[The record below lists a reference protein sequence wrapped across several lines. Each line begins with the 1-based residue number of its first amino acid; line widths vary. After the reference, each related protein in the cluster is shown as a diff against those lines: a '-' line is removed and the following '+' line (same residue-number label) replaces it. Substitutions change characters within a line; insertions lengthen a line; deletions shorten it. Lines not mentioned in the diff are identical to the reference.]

1 MKFLTHSKIL
11 VLFFLFTALLGA
23 HASGMEKFKEEEN
36 VNLVVP
42 FKGRQKEQLFD
53 IIPLNVP
60 IVYRGS
66 LKNLLIQKVDYCNN
80 PASLLSKKEFAIVIP
95 RLSYNLYSCI
105 LEYKALHLTRHDF
118 IETQTNSS
126 FYSIFHKDRPLYI
139 FILPTYHPLPLEALP
154 TDIGSILLAI
164 AETKES
170 QLIMEILDEEE
181 EEDDDEMLSPPSSAP
196 KLDIESCI
204 QRDLQQ
210 FEVAY
215 KPIYQERLGN
225 KLKEQEE
232 YYRNV
237 YEKGWTNKLD
247 VESFNKLL
255 CLSKIINL
263 TIQGINQIDPLYF
276 YYRLNTFLSTDLITA
291 NINITHEVLDNRI
304 HNIFST
310 RNRKI
315 QALET
320 EDDRYEASY
329 EKSRSQ
335 WLLAPLEFDIY
346 FDILQ
351 QSLKK
356 LPSFEDES
364 QALLYT
370 PSLND
375 LDFNNPL
382 EMSYLRDEI
391 TQDLSISDVAVTE
404 RNKNW
409 WKRTLK
415 PLFEERAQSE
425 NLHLTPI
432 LITYGAGHNLG
443 PFSIID
449 LIRKMGLEVRRF
461 KK

>member
-1 MKFLTHSKIL
+1 MVFFNHSKIL
-11 VLFFLFTALLGA
+11 FLSFFFTALLSA
-23 HASGMEKFKEEEN
+23 YALGMEEFKEEEN

-42 FKGRQKEQLFD
+42 FKVGQKEPLFH

-66 LKNLLIQKVDYCNN
+66 LKNLLIQKVDYCND

-139 FILPTYHPLPLEALP
+139 FILPTCHTLPLDALP
-154 TDIGSILLAI
+154 TDIRSVMLAI
-164 AETKES
+164 AETEGS
-170 QLIMEILDEEE
+170 QLIQEILDEEE
-181 EEDDDEMLSPPSSAP
+181 DDDEALSPPSSAP

-210 FEVAY
+210 FEASY
-215 KPIYQERLGN
+215 KLIYQERLGN
-225 KLKEQEE
+225 KLKEQEK
-232 YYRNV
+232 YYRNI
-237 YEKGWTNKLD
+237 YEKGWTKKLD
-247 VESFNKLL
+247 VKSFSKLL
-255 CLSKIINL
+255 HLLKTIDL
-263 TIQGINQIDPLYF
+263 TIRDVDQMDPLYF
-276 YYRLNTFLSTDLITA
+276 YYRLNTFLSADLITT

-304 HNIFST
+304 HDIFST
-310 RNRKI
+310 RNRNI

-320 EDDRYEASY
+320 EDDRYEASR
-329 EKSRSQ
+329 EESRSQ
-335 WLLAPLEFDIY
+335 WLLAPLEFDTY
-346 FDILQ
+346 FGILQ

-364 QALLYT
+364 GTLLYT

-382 EMSYLRDEI
+382 EMSYLRGEV
-391 TQDLSISDVAVTE
+391 TQDLSISHVAVTE
-404 RNKNW
+404 RNKRW

-415 PLFEERAQSE
+415 PLFEERTQSE
-425 NLHLTPI
+425 NLHLIPI
-432 LITYGAGHNLG
+432 LITYGEGHNLG
-443 PFSIID
+443 SFSIID
-449 LIRKMGLEVRRF
+449 LIRKMGLEVRKF